1 MRGSGGEGRER
12 DHIGQVRDISYTNFY
27 ISIYETLFR
36 PKVHSKLE
44 NQTLDS
50 VWNPSKRM
58 RMVLKGG
65 GGVFMSRPVVL
76 FTGGK
81 YDDK

>member
-1 MRGSGGEGRER
+1 MDKSGTFPTPT
-12 DHIGQVRDISYTNFY
+12 STFP
-27 ISIYETLFR
+27 YETLFR

-50 VWNPSKRM
+50 VWNPPK

-76 FTGGK
+76 FTQGGK